1 MNSETDKTKFI
12 LEDYLKA
19 IAVLKSR
26 NGKAT
31 VTALSRMIGVK
42 KPSIYRSLKRLSE
55 DGMVIHE
62 RYGDI
67 DLTPQGKKAADEV
80 CRRHTVLY
88 RFFTEILT
96 VDPATAINDACRM
109 EHVLSD
115 KSIEQIEGLVRSSG
129 DCFTGGSAD

>member
-42 KPSIYRSLKRLSE
+42 KPSIYRSLKSF
-55 DGMVIHE
+55 
-62 RYGDI
+62 
-67 DLTPQGKKAADEV
+67 PK
-80 CRRHTVLY
+80 
-88 RFFTEILT
+88 TEW
-96 VDPATAINDACRM
+96 
-109 EHVLSD
+109 
-115 KSIEQIEGLVRSSG
+115 
-129 DCFTGGSAD
+129 